1 MDLVLQQVSK
11 RRRIHSALSTAEFVL
26 DVSESDKEQNVICL
40 SKWEKEGEGDFRLDG
55 PVCQWE
61 KVQGEFFGTCAV
73 VDSRRGLVYASL
85 KDRRRFVTLQVPEKS
100 KHSLVDEGV
109 KELELESPLFSLAVL
124 PGASVLEH
132 GDLVVAVSTTGEL
145 AMICATGP
153 VSEVEKRILDPLPVD
168 SILAVTCFQGDYLVV
183 VGLRNREVVL
193 FPIHFKAGESFSTIS
208 VEQLDAMQLPKP
220 PKSVVRSKATCK
232 SFILDFVFDEKYIAV
247 LYAGGLV
254 HILRP
259 QHSLNRSFDNGTR
272 KLGCWYED
280 SVRGAS
286 KDTIIISKPDHIF
299 QLSPGLADDNALSM
313 SKTRKGLQEDAGA
326 ITVLDENYFAI
337 GYGQYVSIWDSAYN
351 VGHGLVQIDGR
362 VAVVCPGRCRV
373 KPLIGTDA
381 GLEELSVGDTD
392 GSTPFSLGLAINRK
406 GACDTIVTDLQRASE
421 AVPMRAQ
428 PVTVA
433 ATRIAAEAEGDA
445 NRVFRLRLESLDEE
459 EVVLVRKLLNR
470 SETSLPEAV
479 AKLTKD
485 YTTEFKKVRRGNRGK
500 YSDMGLAKLPSE
512 RLAAVSVARCL
523 YEIQDGNPKF
533 LVPLIDMIGTG
544 VVSSEAVLAVMGT
557 SDSWSMGPDSEP
569 LALLSIVD
577 PLMTSGIF
585 MNALEAVVAR
595 VADLPEPDIV
605 RVVQFVVRLTHEE
618 FSNDVEM
625 RKDPAVSQAGTGKS
639 NRLAQATN
647 LLLKSVSSAVDRT
660 RVIESLRQIPIA
672 DVIAMLN
679 RFDDI
684 LNAAAATSEVKKRAK
699 IPQAPFSMRDG
710 FFFKDSAFFDEE
722 EVAKYR
728 GVGDWL
734 DNDED
739 RNVLRRKSIV
749 SGCIEWTSHLIDAHL
764 ANLIMDETGQE
775 VAARLLK
782 TVRVRRGEF
791 EVIKSLHGLTSHLID
806 GKPVPSRNDPL
817 YTSTVL
823 EVPSYASLQ

>member
-11 RRRIHSALSTAEFVL
+11 RRRIHSALSTTEFVL
-26 DVSESDKEQNVICL
+26 DVSQSSKEQNVICL
-40 SKWEKEGEGDFRLDG
+40 SKWEMEAEGNVRLHG

-61 KVQGEFFGTCAV
+61 KASREFFGTCAV
-73 VDSRRGLVYASL
+73 VDPRRGLVYASL
-85 KDRRRFVTLQVPEKS
+85 KDRRRYVTLQVPEKN
-100 KHSLVDEGV
+100 KHGLVDEGV

-124 PGASVLEH
+124 PGASVVEH
-132 GDLVVAVSTTGEL
+132 GALVVAVSTTGEL

-168 SILAVTCFQGDYLVV
+168 SVLAVSCFQEDYLVV
-183 VGLRNREVVL
+183 VGLRKSEVVL
-193 FPIHFKAGESFSTIS
+193 LPIHFKASESFSTIS
-208 VEQLDAMQLPKP
+208 VVQLGAMQLPKP
-220 PKSVVRSKATCK
+220 PSVVRSKSIGK
-232 SFILDFVFDEKYIAV
+232 KVVLDFVFDEKYIAV
-247 LYAGGLV
+247 LYGGGLV

-259 QHSLNRSFDNGTR
+259 QQSLNRSFHNGEG
-272 KLGCWYED
+272 KLNSWYGDKER
-280 SVRGAS
+280 SVSSDAS
-286 KDTIIISKPDHIF
+286 IIAKPDLTF
-299 QLSPGLADDNALSM
+299 QLSSGSVDDNGASM
-313 SKTRKGLQEDAGA
+313 SKAWKGLQEDTGGIAR
-326 ITVLDENYFAI
+326 LDENYFAI
-337 GYGQYVSIWDSAYN
+337 GYGQYVSIWDSAYI
-351 VGHGLVQIDGR
+351 VGHGLVQVDGH
-362 VAVVCPGRCRV
+362 VTVVCPGRCRA
-373 KPLIGTDA
+373 KPLIGTEA
-381 GLEELSVGDTD
+381 GLQELWVGDTD
-392 GSTPFSLGLAINRK
+392 GSTPFSLGLTITRK
-406 GACDTIVTDLQRASE
+406 GACDGIVTELLRASE
-421 AVPMRAQ
+421 AVPMHAQ

-433 ATRIAAEAEGDA
+433 ATKIAAEAEGDA
-445 NRVFRLRLESLDEE
+445 DRVFRSRLDTLDEE
-459 EVVLVRKLLNR
+459 EIALVRMLLNR

-479 AKLTKD
+479 ARLTKE

-544 VVSSEAVLAVMGT
+544 VVSSEAVLAVMGS
-557 SDSWSMGPDSEP
+557 SDSWNMGADSEP

-585 MNALEAVVAR
+585 INALEAVITR

-618 FSNDVEM
+618 FSNDS
-625 RKDPAVSQAGTGKS
+625 AVGEGLAESEGNTGKS
-639 NRLAQATN
+639 ERLAQATH

-660 RVIESLRQIPIA
+660 RVVESLRQIPIA

-699 IPQAPFSMRDG
+699 TPQAPLPLRDG
-710 FFFKDSAFFDEE
+710 FFVKDSAFFDEE

-734 DNDED
+734 DDDED

-775 VAARLLK
+775 VAARLLQ
-782 TVRVRRGEF
+782 TVRLRRGEF
-791 EVIKSLHGLTSHLID
+791 EVIKSLHGLTSHLMD
-806 GKPVPSRNDPL
+806 GKPVPNQNDPL
-817 YTSTVL
+817 YTNTVL
-823 EVPSYASLQ
+823 EVPAYASLQ